1 MNKAQQLSQLAKNL
15 KSKSV
20 NEDSNEPINEL
31 DMTNRM
37 RICNLTIDA
46 LAKFRNA
53 KNLGTKLNYLAELL
67 ALNTAATLQKEMS
80 VTTLIGQ
87 AIATG
92 KPYTGKL

>member
-1 MNKAQQLSQLAKNL
+1 MNKAQQLSQLASNL
-15 KSKSV
+15 KSKNPV
-20 NEDSNEPINEL
+20 NEDSSSMNEL
-31 DMTNRM
+31 DMSNRM

-92 KPYTGKL
+92 KPYNGKL